1 MEILNVGIC
10 EDDKIEQKVLLK
22 LLEKSDYNI
31 KIELF
36 EQKYYLKMEM
46 IWFLLIILVNM
57 T

>member
-36 EQKYYLKMEM
+36 ENGYKA
-46 IWFLLIILVNM
+46 ILLLLFNIIKFFVK
-57 T
+57 